1 LLNFILR
8 RYYLFIL
15 FFLYIFLIREIK
27 FKSSLKNNFVL
38 TDLGFLLMEKVPNRI
53 INQSLLNKEN
63 IDLIN
68 DFSANQNYNLLLNEL
83 SLKKIIRRNI
93 WNCHLDT
100 MLTNYINDI
109 KQEKEEINFRKS
121 GKILFSSSYLL
132 KAKTKCIINDSLD
145 TQDSIEEIEE
155 INENNFEDEILDDY
169 IEKTE
174 VNRHLDLRTINQK
187 INNNEI
193 CLKSPKNMVYKA
205 INLNDLALALT
216 KVMKI
221 KDKEKISRKPKDNF
235 KEQINFLPK
244 SLIENIKEKREN
256 LNIRIQKFYNKLLKT
271 YDNEPISFLDL
282 LNKPNR
288 QDLVDL
294 LIYILYLC
302 NRKKIKI
309 WQRVTQENNNDVQ
322 EPKCENYENLDN
334 SRNIYI
340 SPVL

>member
-1 LLNFILR
+1 
-8 RYYLFIL
+8 
-15 FFLYIFLIREIK
+15 
-27 FKSSLKNNFVL
+27 
-38 TDLGFLLMEKVPNRI
+38 MEKVPNRL

-132 KAKTKCIINDSLD
+132 KAKTKRIINDSLD

-155 INENNFEDEILDDY
+155 INENNFEDEIFDDY
-169 IEKTE
+169 VEKTE
-174 VNRHLDLRTINQK
+174 VNSHLDLRTINQK

-216 KVMKI
+216 EVMKI
-221 KDKEKISRKPKDNF
+221 KDKEKISRKPKDKF

-244 SLIENIKEKREN
+244 SLIENKKEKREN
-256 LNIRIQKFYNKLLKT
+256 LNIRIQKFYNKLLKA
-271 YDNEPISFLDL
+271 YDDEPISFLNL
-282 LNKPNR
+282 LNKPDR
-288 QDLVDL
+288 QNLVDL

>member
-1 LLNFILR
+1 
-8 RYYLFIL
+8 
-15 FFLYIFLIREIK
+15 
-27 FKSSLKNNFVL
+27 
-38 TDLGFLLMEKVPNRI
+38 MEKVPNRI

-63 IDLIN
+63 IDLMN
-68 DFSANQNYNLLLNEL
+68 EFSANQNYNLLLNEM

-93 WNCHLDT
+93 WNCHLDS
-100 MLTNYINDI
+100 MLINYINDI

-132 KAKTKCIINDSLD
+132 KAKTKRIINDSLD
-145 TQDSIEEIEE
+145 TQYSIEEMEE
-155 INENNFEDEILDDY
+155 INENNFEDEIFDGY
-169 IEKTE
+169 VEKTD

-216 KVMKI
+216 EVMKI
-221 KDKEKISRKPKDNF
+221 KGKEKISRKPKGNI
-235 KEQINFLPK
+235 KEQISFLPK
-244 SLIENIKEKREN
+244 SLIENNNKKREN
-256 LNIRIQKFYNKLLKT
+256 LNIRIQKFYNKLLKV

-288 QDLVDL
+288 QSLVDL

-309 WQRVTQENNNDVQ
+309 WQRVSQENINDEQ
-322 EPKCENYENLDN
+322 ESKSENYENLDN
-334 SRNIYI
+334 DTNIYI

>member
-1 LLNFILR
+1 
-8 RYYLFIL
+8 
-15 FFLYIFLIREIK
+15 
-27 FKSSLKNNFVL
+27 
-38 TDLGFLLMEKVPNRI
+38 MEKVPNRL

-100 MLTNYINDI
+100 MLTNYLNDI

-132 KAKTKCIINDSLD
+132 KAKTKRIINDSLD

-169 IEKTE
+169 VEKTE

-216 KVMKI
+216 EVMKI

-256 LNIRIQKFYNKLLKT
+256 LNIRIQKFYNKLLKA

-288 QDLVDL
+288 QNLVDL
-294 LIYILYLC
+294 LIYVLYLC

-322 EPKCENYENLDN
+322 EPKCDNYENLDN

>member
-1 LLNFILR
+1 
-8 RYYLFIL
+8 
-15 FFLYIFLIREIK
+15 
-27 FKSSLKNNFVL
+27 
-38 TDLGFLLMEKVPNRI
+38 MEKVPNRI

-193 CLKSPKNMVYKA
+193 CLKSPKKMVYKA

>member
-1 LLNFILR
+1 
-8 RYYLFIL
+8 
-15 FFLYIFLIREIK
+15 
-27 FKSSLKNNFVL
+27 
-38 TDLGFLLMEKVPNRI
+38 MEKIPNRL

-155 INENNFEDEILDDY
+155 INENNFEDEIFDDY
-169 IEKTE
+169 DEKTE
-174 VNRHLDLRTINQK
+174 VNKHLDLRTINQK

-216 KVMKI
+216 EVMKI
-221 KDKEKISRKPKDNF
+221 KDKEKISRKPKDKF

-244 SLIENIKEKREN
+244 SLIENKKEKREN
-256 LNIRIQKFYNKLLKT
+256 LNIRIQKFYNKLLKA
-271 YDNEPISFLDL
+271 YDDEPISFLNL
-282 LNKPNR
+282 LNKPDR
-288 QDLVDL
+288 QNLVDL

>member
-1 LLNFILR
+1 
-8 RYYLFIL
+8 
-15 FFLYIFLIREIK
+15 
-27 FKSSLKNNFVL
+27 
-38 TDLGFLLMEKVPNRI
+38 MEKVPNRL

>member
-1 LLNFILR
+1 
-8 RYYLFIL
+8 
-15 FFLYIFLIREIK
+15 
-27 FKSSLKNNFVL
+27 
-38 TDLGFLLMEKVPNRI
+38 MEKVPNRL

-100 MLTNYINDI
+100 MLTNYLNDI

-132 KAKTKCIINDSLD
+132 KAKTKRIINDSLD

-216 KVMKI
+216 EVMKI

-256 LNIRIQKFYNKLLKT
+256 LNIRIQKFYNKLLKA
-271 YDNEPISFLDL
+271 YDNEPISFLNL

-288 QDLVDL
+288 QNLVDL

>member
-1 LLNFILR
+1 
-8 RYYLFIL
+8 
-15 FFLYIFLIREIK
+15 
-27 FKSSLKNNFVL
+27 
-38 TDLGFLLMEKVPNRI
+38 MEKVPNRI

>member
-1 LLNFILR
+1 
-8 RYYLFIL
+8 
-15 FFLYIFLIREIK
+15 
-27 FKSSLKNNFVL
+27 
-38 TDLGFLLMEKVPNRI
+38 MEKVPNRL

-100 MLTNYINDI
+100 MLTNYLNDI

-132 KAKTKCIINDSLD
+132 KAKTKRIINDSLD

-169 IEKTE
+169 VEKTE

-216 KVMKI
+216 EVMKI

-256 LNIRIQKFYNKLLKT
+256 LNIRIQKFYNKLLKA

-288 QDLVDL
+288 QNLVDL
-294 LIYILYLC
+294 LIYVLYLC

>member
-1 LLNFILR
+1 
-8 RYYLFIL
+8 
-15 FFLYIFLIREIK
+15 
-27 FKSSLKNNFVL
+27 
-38 TDLGFLLMEKVPNRI
+38 MEKVPNRL

-100 MLTNYINDI
+100 MLTNYLNDI

-132 KAKTKCIINDSLD
+132 KAKTKRIINDSLD

-169 IEKTE
+169 VEKTE

-216 KVMKI
+216 EVMKI

-244 SLIENIKEKREN
+244 SLIENKKEKREN
-256 LNIRIQKFYNKLLKT
+256 LNIRIQKFYNKLLKA
-271 YDNEPISFLDL
+271 YDNEPISFLDM
-282 LNKPNR
+282 LNKPDR
-288 QDLVDL
+288 QSLVDL

-309 WQRVTQENNNDVQ
+309 WQRVTQENINDEQ
-322 EPKCENYENLDN
+322 ESKCENYENLDN

>member
-1 LLNFILR
+1 
-8 RYYLFIL
+8 
-15 FFLYIFLIREIK
+15 
-27 FKSSLKNNFVL
+27 
-38 TDLGFLLMEKVPNRI
+38 MEKVPNRL

-100 MLTNYINDI
+100 MLTNYLNDI

-132 KAKTKCIINDSLD
+132 KAKTKRIINDSLD

-216 KVMKI
+216 EVMKI

-256 LNIRIQKFYNKLLKT
+256 LNIRIQKFYNKLLKA

-288 QDLVDL
+288 QNLVDL
-294 LIYILYLC
+294 LIYVLYLC

>member
-1 LLNFILR
+1 
-8 RYYLFIL
+8 
-15 FFLYIFLIREIK
+15 
-27 FKSSLKNNFVL
+27 
-38 TDLGFLLMEKVPNRI
+38 MEKVPNRL

-93 WNCHLDT
+93 WNCHLDS
-100 MLTNYINDI
+100 MLANYIKDI

-132 KAKTKCIINDSLD
+132 KAKTKRIINDSLD
-145 TQDSIEEIEE
+145 TQDSIEEIEG
-155 INENNFEDEILDDY
+155 INENNFEDEIFDDY
-169 IEKTE
+169 DEKTKA
-174 VNRHLDLRTINQK
+174 NKHLDLRTINQK
-187 INNNEI
+187 IKNNEI

-216 KVMKI
+216 EVMKI
-221 KDKEKISRKPKDNF
+221 KDKEKISRKPKDNV

-244 SLIENIKEKREN
+244 SLIENKKEKREN
-256 LNIRIQKFYNKLLKT
+256 LNIRIQKFYNKLLKA
-271 YDNEPISFLDL
+271 YDDEPISFLNL
-282 LNKPNR
+282 INKPDR
-288 QDLVDL
+288 QSLVDL

-309 WQRVTQENNNDVQ
+309 WQRVTQENNNDAQ

>member
-1 LLNFILR
+1 MVR
-8 RYYLFIL
+8 
-15 FFLYIFLIREIK
+15 
-27 FKSSLKNNFVL
+27 
-38 TDLGFLLMEKVPNRI
+38 VPNRL
-53 INQSLLNKEN
+53 INQPLLNKEN
-63 IDLIN
+63 IDLMN
-68 DFSANQNYNLLLNEL
+68 EFSANQNYNLLLNEM

-93 WNCHLDT
+93 WNCHLDS

-132 KAKTKCIINDSLD
+132 KAKTRRIINDSLD
-145 TQDSIEEIEE
+145 TQYSIEEMEE
-155 INENNFEDEILDDY
+155 INKNNFEDEIFDDY
-169 IEKTE
+169 VEKTE

-187 INNNEI
+187 IKNNEI

-216 KVMKI
+216 EVMKI
-221 KDKEKISRKPKDNF
+221 KDKEKISREPKGNI
-235 KEQINFLPK
+235 KEQISFLPK
-244 SLIENIKEKREN
+244 SLIENNKEKREN
-256 LNIRIQKFYNKLLKT
+256 LNIRIQKFYNKLLKV
-271 YDNEPISFLDL
+271 YDNEPISFLGL

-288 QDLVDL
+288 QSLVDL

-309 WQRVTQENNNDVQ
+309 WQRVSQENINDEQ
-322 EPKCENYENLDN
+322 ESKCENYENLDN
-334 SRNIYI
+334 DTNIYI

>member
-1 LLNFILR
+1 
-8 RYYLFIL
+8 
-15 FFLYIFLIREIK
+15 
-27 FKSSLKNNFVL
+27 
-38 TDLGFLLMEKVPNRI
+38 MEKVPNRL

-132 KAKTKCIINDSLD
+132 KAKTKRIINDSLD
-145 TQDSIEEIEE
+145 TQDNIEEIEE
-155 INENNFEDEILDDY
+155 INENNFEDEIFDNYD
-169 IEKTE
+169 EK
-174 VNRHLDLRTINQK
+174 NKANKHLDLRTINQK
-187 INNNEI
+187 IKNNEI

-216 KVMKI
+216 EVMKI
-221 KDKEKISRKPKDNF
+221 KDKEKISRKPKDKF
-235 KEQINFLPK
+235 KEQIKFLPK
-244 SLIENIKEKREN
+244 SFIENKKEKREN
-256 LNIRIQKFYNKLLKT
+256 LNIRIQKFYNKLLKA
-271 YDNEPISFLDL
+271 YDDEPISFLNL
-282 LNKPNR
+282 LNKPDR
-288 QDLVDL
+288 QNLVDL

-309 WQRVTQENNNDVQ
+309 WQKVNQENNNDVQ

>member
-1 LLNFILR
+1 
-8 RYYLFIL
+8 
-15 FFLYIFLIREIK
+15 
-27 FKSSLKNNFVL
+27 
-38 TDLGFLLMEKVPNRI
+38 MEKVPNRL

-68 DFSANQNYNLLLNEL
+68 DFSANQNYNLLLNEM

-93 WNCHLDT
+93 WNCHLDS
-100 MLTNYINDI
+100 MLTNYLNDI

-132 KAKTKCIINDSLD
+132 KAKTKRIINDSLD
-145 TQDSIEEIEE
+145 TQYSIEEVEE
-155 INENNFEDEILDDY
+155 INENNFEDEIFDDY
-169 IEKTE
+169 VEKTE

-216 KVMKI
+216 EVMKI
-221 KDKEKISRKPKDNF
+221 KDKEKISRKPKDNV

-244 SLIENIKEKREN
+244 SLIENKKEKREN
-256 LNIRIQKFYNKLLKT
+256 LNIRIQKFYNKLLKA

-288 QDLVDL
+288 QSLVDL

>member
-1 LLNFILR
+1 
-8 RYYLFIL
+8 
-15 FFLYIFLIREIK
+15 
-27 FKSSLKNNFVL
+27 
-38 TDLGFLLMEKVPNRI
+38 MEKVPNRL
-53 INQSLLNKEN
+53 INQSLLNKEK

-132 KAKTKCIINDSLD
+132 KAKTKRIINDSLD

-216 KVMKI
+216 EVMKI

-256 LNIRIQKFYNKLLKT
+256 LNIRIQEFYNKLLKA

-288 QDLVDL
+288 QNLVDL
-294 LIYILYLC
+294 LIYVLYLC

-322 EPKCENYENLDN
+322 EPKCDNYENLDN

>member
-1 LLNFILR
+1 
-8 RYYLFIL
+8 
-15 FFLYIFLIREIK
+15 
-27 FKSSLKNNFVL
+27 
-38 TDLGFLLMEKVPNRI
+38 MEKVPNRL

-132 KAKTKCIINDSLD
+132 KAKTKRIINDSLD
-145 TQDSIEEIEE
+145 TQDSIEEVEE
-155 INENNFEDEILDDY
+155 INENNFEDEIFDDY
-169 IEKTE
+169 VEKTE

-216 KVMKI
+216 EVMKI
-221 KDKEKISRKPKDNF
+221 KDKEKISRKPKDNV

-244 SLIENIKEKREN
+244 SLIENKKEKREN
-256 LNIRIQKFYNKLLKT
+256 LNIRIQKFYNKLLKA
-271 YDNEPISFLDL
+271 YDNEPISFLNL
-282 LNKPNR
+282 INKPDR
-288 QDLVDL
+288 QSLVDL

>member
-1 LLNFILR
+1 
-8 RYYLFIL
+8 
-15 FFLYIFLIREIK
+15 
-27 FKSSLKNNFVL
+27 
-38 TDLGFLLMEKVPNRI
+38 MEKVPNRL

-132 KAKTKCIINDSLD
+132 KAKTKHIINDSLD

-155 INENNFEDEILDDY
+155 INENNFEDEIFDDY
-169 IEKTE
+169 VEKTE

-187 INNNEI
+187 IKNNEI

-216 KVMKI
+216 EVIKI
-221 KDKEKISRKPKDNF
+221 KDKEKISRKPKDKF

-244 SLIENIKEKREN
+244 SLIDNKKEKREN
-256 LNIRIQKFYNKLLKT
+256 LNIRIKKFYNKLLKA

-288 QDLVDL
+288 QNLVDL
-294 LIYILYLC
+294 LIYVLYLC

-309 WQRVTQENNNDVQ
+309 WQRVSQENNNDVQ

>member
-1 LLNFILR
+1 
-8 RYYLFIL
+8 
-15 FFLYIFLIREIK
+15 
-27 FKSSLKNNFVL
+27 
-38 TDLGFLLMEKVPNRI
+38 MEKVPNRL

-132 KAKTKCIINDSLD
+132 KAKTKRIINDSLD

-169 IEKTE
+169 VEKTE

-216 KVMKI
+216 EVMKI
-221 KDKEKISRKPKDNF
+221 KDKEKISRKLKDNF

-244 SLIENIKEKREN
+244 NLIENIKEKREN
-256 LNIRIQKFYNKLLKT
+256 LNIRIQKFYNKLLRA

-288 QDLVDL
+288 QNLVDL
-294 LIYILYLC
+294 LIYVLYLC

>member
-1 LLNFILR
+1 
-8 RYYLFIL
+8 
-15 FFLYIFLIREIK
+15 
-27 FKSSLKNNFVL
+27 
-38 TDLGFLLMEKVPNRI
+38 MEKIPNRL
-53 INQSLLNKEN
+53 INQSLLNKEK

-100 MLTNYINDI
+100 MLTNYLNDI

-132 KAKTKCIINDSLD
+132 KAKTKRIINDSLD

-216 KVMKI
+216 EVMKI
-221 KDKEKISRKPKDNF
+221 KDKEKISRKPKDKF

-244 SLIENIKEKREN
+244 SLIENKKEKREN
-256 LNIRIQKFYNKLLKT
+256 LNIRIQKFYNKLLKA

-288 QDLVDL
+288 QNLVDL
-294 LIYILYLC
+294 LIYVLYLC

>member
-1 LLNFILR
+1 
-8 RYYLFIL
+8 
-15 FFLYIFLIREIK
+15 
-27 FKSSLKNNFVL
+27 
-38 TDLGFLLMEKVPNRI
+38 MEKVPNRI

-132 KAKTKCIINDSLD
+132 KAKTKRIINDSLD
-145 TQDSIEEIEE
+145 TQDSIEEVEE
-155 INENNFEDEILDDY
+155 INENNFEDEIFDDY
-169 IEKTE
+169 VEKTE
-174 VNRHLDLRTINQK
+174 VNRHLDLKTINQK

-205 INLNDLALALT
+205 INLNDLARALT
-216 KVMKI
+216 EVMKI
-221 KDKEKISRKPKDNF
+221 KDKEKISRKPKDNVT
-235 KEQINFLPK
+235 EQIKFLPK
-244 SLIENIKEKREN
+244 SLIENKKEKREN
-256 LNIRIQKFYNKLLKT
+256 LNIRIQKFYNKLLKA
-271 YDNEPISFLDL
+271 YDDEPISFLNL
-282 LNKPNR
+282 LNKPDR
-288 QDLVDL
+288 QNLVDL

-309 WQRVTQENNNDVQ
+309 WQKVNQENNNDVQ